1 MLLKAVCLNGL
12 IIICNPDPL
21 CHTYFLLS
29 CIKEQQTGADLVL
42 GDMSPFGRGG
52 FFICVFLSET
62 LNLLVKHK
70 ILWN

>member
-12 IIICNPDPL
+12 ILICNPGPL

-52 FFICVFLSET
+52 FLFVFFSQ
-62 LNLLVKHK
+62 KH
-70 ILWN
+70 